1 MSFKENSFAMTTTPT
16 TRNARQAKILE
27 ILDRTRVTSQVQLS
41 ELLLDEESTLP
52 RQPFRAILTSSARR
66 K

>member
-1 MSFKENSFAMTTTPT
+1 MTTTPT

-41 ELLLDEESTLP
+41 ELLLDEGID
-52 RQPFRAILTSSARR
+52 ILSLIHI
-66 K
+66 